1 MLKRIAEDKVKNTD
15 TDEVFMFTENSKWW
29 WLEVNGR
36 TFNLRKR
43 YFRDINLTERLV
55 KDAQSKAF
63 EDEDWDQIDE
73 IMDLEEA
80 IIW

>member
-1 MLKRIAEDKVKNTD
+1 MLRRIAEDKVKNTD
-15 TDEVFMFTENSKWW
+15 TDEVFMFTENDKWW

-36 TFNLRKR
+36 TFNLRKS
-43 YFRDINLTERLV
+43 YFPDINLTEQSL
-55 KDAQSKAF
+55 KNAQSKAF
-63 EDEDWDQIDE
+63 DDEHWDQIDE